1 MTKPTFLFSLLVSM
15 VRWVKTIMFF
25 LFCIELVRIDG
36 IVEFDCN
43 QLGVTRISLHVERT
57 ELIVFH

>member
-1 MTKPTFLFSLLVSM
+1 ML
-15 VRWVKTIMFF
+15 F
-25 LFCIELVRIDG
+25 LFCIELVKIDN

-43 QLGVTRISLHVERT
+43 QLGMNRISLHMERT

>member
-1 MTKPTFLFSLLVSM
+1 M
-15 VRWVKTIMFF
+15 VRWVKTIVFF
-25 LFCIELVRIDG
+25 LFCIELVIIDG